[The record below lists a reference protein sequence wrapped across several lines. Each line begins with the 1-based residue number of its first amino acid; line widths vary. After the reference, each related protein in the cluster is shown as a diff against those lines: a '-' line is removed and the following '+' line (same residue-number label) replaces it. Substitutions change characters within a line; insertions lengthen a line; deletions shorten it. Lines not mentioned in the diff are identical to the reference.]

1 MESLLDINFNE
12 VSRFLA
18 ILSNLKRFL
27 EMLLIAWTAAL
38 QRIRIK
44 NYYRQRDSRPDL
56 SLPVHSIFFFLPNF
70 ISSFKVRS
78 FHKLQSNICRISN
91 QVQVTRF
98 QILFEDTVWQN
109 QGKRME
115 SITSPLKYCYKHV
128 QTTTIVALFVQSAVE
143 LFAYTIHIVKW
154 ELSYHLSSIKV
165 TPGNPCGCFPLDT
178 RGITQTC
185 IYFIIRNKTCNMY
198 W

>member
-1 MESLLDINFNE
+1 MNCSSPAHSDKKLLSSERFSTGP
-12 VSRFLA
+12 VASRAQHLFFFL
-18 ILSNLKRFL
+18 
-27 EMLLIAWTAAL
+27 
-38 QRIRIK
+38 
-44 NYYRQRDSRPDL
+44 
-56 SLPVHSIFFFLPNF
+56 FFFLPNF

-109 QGKRME
+109 RGKRMK
-115 SITSPLKYCYKHV
+115 SITSPLKYCHDHV
-128 QTTTIVALFVQSAVE
+128 QTTTIVALLVQTAVE

-198 W
+198 